1 MLFRSCA
8 AGGLAAS
15 VPCMEGEGGGCARIG
30 ERRGQVQTQGAV
42 PMTRME
48 LAEYARLQLAY
59 EAGRIVSAY
68 EMGELLRLAAKY
80 QRQQLREAAQ
90 R

>member
-1 MLFRSCA
+1 
-8 AGGLAAS
+8 
-15 VPCMEGEGGGCARIG
+15 
-30 ERRGQVQTQGAV
+30 
-42 PMTRME
+42 MTRME